1 MKNENFLSILEKI
14 DEKGY
19 QYIKI
24 SRIVYN
30 LLLYFQS
37 KTKYSQSAIIFA
49 SLLSADAEDFEK
61 NVELYKKICKEHYK
75 SKKGGKNGEEK
86 REKNGENNFD

>member
-1 MKNENFLSILEKI
+1 MKNENFLSIIKRI
-14 DEKGY
+14 DEKGS

-37 KTKYSQSAIIFA
+37 KTKLSQSAIIFA

-61 NVELYKKICKEHYK
+61 NVELYKEICKKHYK
-75 SKKGGKNGEEK
+75 NKKGGKNEGEKGEK
-86 REKNGENNFD
+86 GTNNFN